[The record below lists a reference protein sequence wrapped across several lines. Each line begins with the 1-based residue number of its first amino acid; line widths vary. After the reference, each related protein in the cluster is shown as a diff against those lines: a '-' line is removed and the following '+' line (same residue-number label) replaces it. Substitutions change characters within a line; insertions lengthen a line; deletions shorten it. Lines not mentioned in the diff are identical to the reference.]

1 MTKAGREARLLFLHV
16 AIRGLLQIKFLPCPR
31 TQNPP
36 DLAAVYRALV
46 GGRRRAFHLFRYGI
60 KLGGRTVQ
68 CRPVL
73 VINHEVKIRIIF
85 TARLY
90 CDYFV
95 ACDVTRLLRRLLG
108 FLPRRVEE
116 HHIIVKLTVFSP
128 NRRYLNDGPFSE
140 RMIIRKRPDARKRK
154 TKESRKRGETVFDCH
169 KFPRMIWNFS
179 KRGLAGSVPRP
190 ASAATY

>member
-16 AIRGLLQIKFLPCPR
+16 AIRVLFQIKFLPCPR

-46 GGRRRAFHLFRYGI
+46 GGRHRAFQLLRHRI

-73 VINHEVKIRIIF
+73 EINHEVKVRIIF

-95 ACDVTRLLRRLLG
+95 AGDVTRLLRRLLG

-116 HHIIVKLTVFSP
+116 HHIFVKLTVFSP
-128 NRRYLNDGPFSE
+128 NRRYLNDWPFSE

-154 TKESRKRGETVFDCH
+154 AKESRTRGETSIACH
-169 KFPRMIWNFS
+169 KLS
-179 KRGLAGSVPRP
+179 LA
-190 ASAATY
+190 